1 MERAGEK
8 LKRIRE
14 RLKLTYRDVEQA
26 SRQIASRMSN
36 PEFSVALSRFADI
49 ENKGAVPTIYRLYAL
64 CAIYRL
70 EYEQVLAW
78 YGAPLDR
85 LPAESVNIP
94 LDQTHPVG
102 FGPTGSA
109 PWPHFAGGEIDLN
122 KTAFLSHLIA
132 GWGKMPLR
140 LLHTVDV
147 RRYRYGLIGLEDRSM
162 YPVLHPGS
170 LVLIDDRARIA
181 SGCWTN
187 EYDRPIY
194 FFEHRERY
202 ICSWCDLTGDRLV
215 IQPHPA
221 SHQKASVFR
230 YPDEIDLVGQVV
242 GTAMLLESANRRP
255 VRGSAVPTPSP
266 DR

>member
-14 RLKLTYRDVEQA
+14 RLGLTYRDVEQA
-26 SRQIASRMSN
+26 SQQLAGRMDN
-36 PEFSVALSRFADI
+36 GEFALALSRLADI
-49 ENKGAVPTIYRLYAL
+49 ENKGTVPTIYRLYTL

-70 EYEQVLAW
+70 DFEEVLAW

-85 LPAESVNIP
+85 LPAEAMGIR
-94 LDQTHPVG
+94 LDRTHPVA
-102 FGPTGSA
+102 FGTAGSA
-109 PWPHFAGGEIDLN
+109 PWPLLAEGEIDLN
-122 KTAFLSHLIA
+122 KTAFLSHLIL

-140 LLHTVDV
+140 FLNPADA
-147 RRYRYGLIGLEDRSM
+147 RRYRYGLIGFADRSM

-181 SGCWTN
+181 SGGWTN
-187 EYDRPIY
+187 EFDRPIY

-202 ICSWCDLTGDRLV
+202 ICSWCDLTGNQLV
-215 IQPHPA
+215 IQPHPS
-221 SHQKASVFR
+221 SHQKSSVFR

-242 GTAMLLESANRRP
+242 GTAMLLESANRRAA
-255 VRGSAVPTPSP
+255 RTPARAEASP
-266 DR
+266 DL